1 MENSVL
7 ALLANKEITIEAL
20 KRELADKKSA
30 AEKQVQREGKLKGQ
44 IKKLKAMLKPL
55 GDELVFQ
62 RSELGRVKSE
72 AELRKSEVEA
82 RQEELVDI
90 KEELEEKC
98 RLVEQQ
104 KEDLATFV
112 TKLNEMESIKEAL
125 DVEKGK
131 FVAMEEKLKSE
142 QGEALKKVDR
152 LENLLVKVEEDRSQL
167 EEEKLQA

>member
-1 MENSVL
+1 ML

-72 AELRKSEVEA
+72 AELQKSEVEA
-82 RQEELVDI
+82 RGAYTTQVMVSNTLR
-90 KEELEEKC
+90 
-98 RLVEQQ
+98 RL
-104 KEDLATFV
+104 K
-112 TKLNEMESIKEAL
+112 
-125 DVEKGK
+125 
-131 FVAMEEKLKSE
+131 AME
-142 QGEALKKVDR
+142 R
-152 LENLLVKVEEDRSQL
+152 L
-167 EEEKLQA
+167 